1 MALAFFLFSG
11 LLVLIFGMAF
21 VIVTLRHQRKVDLE
35 AREKKRLEMLA
46 QISSERHI

>member
-1 MALAFFLFSG
+1 MALSLFLFTG
-11 LLVLIFGMAF
+11 LLILIFGIGF
-21 VIVTLRHQRKVDLE
+21 VIVTLRHHRKVDQE

>member
-1 MALAFFLFSG
+1 MALTFFLFMG
-11 LLVLIFGMAF
+11 ALVLIFGIGF
-21 VIVTLRHQRKVDLE
+21 VIVTLRHHRKVDLE